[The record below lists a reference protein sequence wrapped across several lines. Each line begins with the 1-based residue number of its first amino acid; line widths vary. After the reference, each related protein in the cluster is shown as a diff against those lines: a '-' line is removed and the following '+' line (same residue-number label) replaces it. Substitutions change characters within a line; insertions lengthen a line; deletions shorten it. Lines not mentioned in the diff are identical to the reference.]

1 MTTPV
6 ERLGAEKYVSVVTF
20 RRDGTP
26 VATPVWAVRDGDA
39 LVVWTVRDSG
49 KVKRIRNN
57 PEVTVAPCDI
67 RGRLRGEAVRGRA
80 ELLPDER
87 IYHVGRLVMGKYGL
101 AGRLTIWT
109 SRLRRGPQGTI
120 GVRIVL
126 D

>member
-1 MTTPV
+1 MTTSV

-67 RGRLRGEAVRGRA
+67 RGRLRGEAVGGRA
-80 ELLPDER
+80 ELLPAEQID
-87 IYHVGRLVMGKYGL
+87 HVGRLVMGKYGL

-109 SRLRRGPQGTI
+109 SRLRRGRQGTL
-120 GVRIVL
+120 GVRITL